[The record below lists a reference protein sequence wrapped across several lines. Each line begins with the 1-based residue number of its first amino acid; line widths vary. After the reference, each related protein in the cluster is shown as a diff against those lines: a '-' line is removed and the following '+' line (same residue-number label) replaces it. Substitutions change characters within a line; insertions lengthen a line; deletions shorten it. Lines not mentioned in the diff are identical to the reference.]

1 MFKEINNDVL
11 IIFKVYVYL
20 VVIFE
25 KKFDRKIVGKYNKEI
40 IVVLFWNDLWIE
52 YWDWNK
58 N

>member
-25 KKFDRKIVGKYNKEI
+25 KKIDRKIFGKYNIEI

>member
-25 KKFDRKIVGKYNKEI
+25 KKIDR
-40 IVVLFWNDLWIE
+40 
-52 YWDWNK
+52 
-58 N
+58 